1 MYYKR
6 NPTGNPTGIVP
17 INSEIPK
24 EYKLS
29 QNYPNPFN
37 PVTKINFDIP
47 VCHSGEG
54 RNLFVSLIIYDALGR
69 KIETLVN
76 QKMNAGSYSV
86 DFNGAYLSGGVYFCR
101 MQSDG
106 FSDVKKLVL
115 LK

>member
-1 MYYKR
+1 
-6 NPTGNPTGIVP
+6 
-17 INSEIPK
+17 
-24 EYKLS
+24 
-29 QNYPNPFN
+29 N

-47 VCHSGEG
+47 VCHFGEG

-69 KIETLVN
+69 EVETLVN
-76 QKMNAGSYSV
+76 EVKSAGSYSV
-86 DFNGAYLSGGVYFCR
+86 EFNGANLSGGVYFCR